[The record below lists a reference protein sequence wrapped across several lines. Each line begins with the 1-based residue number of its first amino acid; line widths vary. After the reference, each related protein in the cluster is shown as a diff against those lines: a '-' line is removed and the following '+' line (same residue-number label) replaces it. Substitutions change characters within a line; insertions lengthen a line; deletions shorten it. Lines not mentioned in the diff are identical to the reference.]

1 MSVIEKKC
9 KISPRI
15 EKLKALD
22 RRLPTTNLKKMDV
35 VTDYNNRIAGYNGE
49 KAMEFY
55 LDPLAQSPKYQIF
68 HDIRLFWGRYY
79 FQIDFL
85 ILCSKFGLVLQVKN
99 RARDWY
105 FHSINQASLMNNGDK
120 VRTDNP
126 VLQAKLQARKLKRW
140 LEEHHCEEMP
150 IHYLFVNSHETSRI
164 ISEEG
169 NDQIKDMCNS
179 EGLLDKIEQIDN
191 LYKEERLS
199 KQDLRKMKRLLLAEH
214 TPDNPDI
221 LKYFNLSPNELLPGV
236 QCLIPKCN
244 GTPMKYY
251 YGVWTCPKCKE
262 KSKTAY
268 IQAIKDYYLLI
279 KPSITNAEFCHFLQ
293 IKSPKTANCLLKS
306 LNLPHM
312 GEYKS
317 RVYHPCLDF
326 LHEVQ

>member
-1 MSVIEKKC
+1 MIEKEC
-9 KISPRI
+9 KIPIRI
-15 EKLKALD
+15 KKLKALD
-22 RRLPTTNLKKMDV
+22 RRLPTSNLRKMDV
-35 VTDYNNRIAGYNGE
+35 VTEYNNRMAGYNGE
-49 KAMEFY
+49 KSVEFH
-55 LDPLAQSPKYQIF
+55 LDPIAQSPKYHIY
-68 HDIRLFWGRYY
+68 HDIRLSSGKYY

-85 ILCSKFGLVLQVKN
+85 ILTNNYGLVLEVKN
-99 RARDWY
+99 RSRDWY
-105 FHSINQASLMNNGDK
+105 FNQLNQASFLING
-120 VRTDNP
+120 VRVKTNNP
-126 VLQAKLQARKLKRW
+126 VLQAKNQARKLKKW

-164 ISEEG
+164 ICEDG
-169 NDQIKDMCNS
+169 NHQIKDICNS
-179 EGLLDKIEQIDN
+179 EGVLDKIEQIDH
-191 LYKEERLS
+191 LYKEEKLT
-199 KQDLRKMKRLLLAEH
+199 KQDLRKMKRLILAEH
-214 TPDNPDI
+214 TPDDPDI

-262 KSKTAY
+262 KSKIAY
-268 IQAIKDYYLLI
+268 IQAIKDYFLLI

-306 LNLPHM
+306 LNLPHT

-317 RVYHPCLDF
+317 RVYHSWLDF